1 MKKAILFLLVSVMT
15 LSFSACSSDDDD
27 NGGDNNGNVKLTAV
41 FTYEKDGVQH
51 PSVGTALYIF
61 EVTGSTEGWQYDRT
75 THTFKTSDDKTINST
90 YSFNTKDKG
99 SVEGYI
105 KDKKSYIYAYEPG
118 IDPSKYGVDKFD
130 TDGKEVTILKVH

>member
-1 MKKAILFLLVSVMT
+1 MKKTYLLLL
-15 LSFSACSSDDDD
+15 LSIFMFSACSSDDDNGIDD
-27 NGGDNNGNVKLTAV
+27 NKVKLTAV
-41 FTYEKDGVQH
+41 FTYEIDGIQH
-51 PSVGTALYIF
+51 PSIGTALYIF

-90 YSFNTKDKG
+90 YYFNTKDKG

-105 KDKKSYIYAYEPG
+105 NDKKSYIYAYEPG